1 MKGKKPGHPVRGRK
15 PRHPGRLLLQRKVG
29 ERIVIGGGISIVVLE
44 VLGSKVRLGIE
55 APLEVPV
62 KRLETILEQGGRCP

>member
-1 MKGKKPGHPVRGRK
+1 MKGKKPGHPVGGNK

-29 ERIVIGGGISIVVLE
+29 ERIVIGGGIFIVVIE
-44 VLGSKVRLGIE
+44 VQGNKVRLGIE
-55 APLEVPV
+55 APLEVSV